1 MFSRANPDNIQ
12 TSSMPNDRLL
22 PKPVLYYDYSRRD
35 VPTPG
40 STTPMAHRVITQG
53 GSSGFDGEENMSF
66 PRALPM
72 TGMEAISQV
81 ALSHYQDDISVLSTL
96 PVAAQAD
103 MTQESM
109 EIDASVVKSE
119 AAHREYSTSPNSPK
133 SDFTD
138 ESSVQFCLCGPEP
151 KIPRPRNGSLISLHI
166 STRLAPCSAIIST
179 QEYATLSVSSI

>member
-1 MFSRANPDNIQ
+1 MFSRTNPDNIQ

-40 STTPMAHRVITQG
+40 STTPLAHRVITQG
-53 GSSGFDGEENMSF
+53 VSSGFEVEENMPS

-72 TGMEAISQV
+72 TGMEAISHA
-81 ALSHYQDDISVLSTL
+81 ALSHYQDNISVLSTL

-103 MTQESM
+103 TTRKSM

-119 AAHREYSTSPNSPK
+119 AAHRECSTSPNSPK
-133 SDFTD
+133 SDFTE
-138 ESSVQFCLCGPEP
+138 ESNVQFCLCGPEP
-151 KIPRPRNGSLISLHI
+151 KIPRPRNGSLMISLAYTYMI
-166 STRLAPCSAIIST
+166 NT
-179 QEYATLSVSSI
+179 V